1 MPYYNTNSESPTQ
14 AAEST
19 AKTQKQELVIL
30 AFFKKQREP
39 LSPSMVHKA
48 FLEIWPITSVRRA
61 MTDLTLAG
69 ELVKTKET
77 VPGAYGKRE
86 HLWALPGQQTLSLQ
100 P

>member
-1 MPYYNTNSESPTQ
+1 MPYYNTNSESPAL

-19 AKTQKQELVIL
+19 AQTEKQERVIL
-30 AFFKKQREP
+30 AFFKKQQEP

-77 VPGAYGKRE
+77 VPEAYGKRE